1 MAQNDVLLKIEGLSK
16 SFGIT
21 HANQNIDLELHAGE
35 IRGLAGENGSGKSTL
50 LSQIAGMYGSDEGA
64 MLLEGKPYKPGSPIE
79 AQKCGISMIV
89 QELGMIGNLPSGIN
103 IFMGNTKEFSKG
115 PFLNLKK
122 FYKMAEEVRVKWDLP
137 KLNFKRFAG
146 TLNVEQRKMME
157 LVRALACDPKILIL
171 DEVTQS
177 LSQDNRQVIYKVI
190 KRFKEEGRSILMIS
204 HDLEETMKISDTISV
219 LRDGKMIGTVN
230 AGEISEDELKKMMV
244 GRELNGEYYRED
256 QEDTHGEKILFSMD
270 GVSSH
275 TGIRNLSFD
284 AHEGEII
291 AFCGLSDSGI
301 HDIGQ
306 LAYGLMKP
314 AAGSVKLATDK
325 GEITIKS
332 SMDGLRNK
340 MAYVP
345 KDRDGEAM
353 LMKSTIEQNLVL
365 PSAEELEGKL
375 GYLKQSDMDK
385 LATKA
390 KEDYRVKCTGI
401 HQKVNALSGGN
412 KQKINLGRWLTK
424 DLNVLVVDCPTRGVD
439 VGVKA
444 YMYSVL
450 RDAKKKGLATVM
462 ITDEL
467 SEAMGMADRII
478 VMKNGEVVKE
488 ISRSE
493 GFSEESIIEVMI

>member
-1 MAQNDVLLKIEGLSK
+1 MAANDVILKIEGLSK

-21 HANQNIDLELHAGE
+21 HANQNINLELRRGE
-35 IRGLAGENGSGKSTL
+35 VRGLAGENGSGKSTL
-50 LSQIAGMYGSDEGA
+50 LSQVAGMYGSDEGQ
-64 MLLEGKPYKPGSPIE
+64 MFLDGQPYKPGSPID
-79 AQKCGISMIV
+79 AQKSGIAMIV
-89 QELGMIGNLPSGIN
+89 QELGMIGNLPSAIN

-115 PFLNLKK
+115 PFLNMKK
-122 FYKMAEEVRVKWDLP
+122 FYEQAEEVRKKWDLP
-137 KLNFKRFAG
+137 KLNFRRLAS
-146 TLNVEQRKMME
+146 TMTVEQRKMME

-190 KRFKEEGRSILMIS
+190 QRFKEEGRSILMIS
-204 HDLEETMKISDTISV
+204 HDMEETMKISDTISV
-219 LRDGKMIGTVN
+219 LRDGEMIGTVN
-230 AGEISEDELKKMMV
+230 AADISEDELKRMMV
-244 GRELNGEYYRED
+244 GRELSGEYYRED
-256 QEDTHGEKILFSMD
+256 QEETHGDKVLFSMKD
-270 GVSSH
+270 VSSN
-275 TGIRNLSFD
+275 TGIQDLSFEVR
-284 AHEGEII
+284 EGEII

-314 AAGSVKLATDK
+314 ASGTIRLATDH
-325 GEITIKS
+325 GEMEIKS
-332 SMDGLRNK
+332 TMDGLRNK

-365 PSAEELEGKL
+365 PSVEELHGKL
-375 GYLKQSDMDK
+375 GFLKQSDLDA
-385 LATKA
+385 LSNKA
-390 KEDYRVKCTGI
+390 KEDFRVKCTGI

-412 KQKINLGRWLTK
+412 KQKVNLGRWMIK
-424 DLNVLVVDCPTRGVD
+424 DLKVMIVDCPTRGVD

-444 YMYSVL
+444 YIYGCL
-450 RDAKKKGLATVM
+450 RDAKKQGLATVM

-478 VMKNGEVVKE
+478 VMKNGKIVKE

-493 GFSEESIIEVMI
+493 GFNEESIIEVMI